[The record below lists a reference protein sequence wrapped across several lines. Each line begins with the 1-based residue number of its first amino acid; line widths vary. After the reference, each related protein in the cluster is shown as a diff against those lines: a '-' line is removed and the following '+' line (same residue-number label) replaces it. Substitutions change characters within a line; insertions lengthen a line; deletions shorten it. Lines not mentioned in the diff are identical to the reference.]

1 MTTTPNLL
9 IDHIAASQAQKEV
22 TANTAFDVL
31 DKALCQ
37 FTNIALT
44 DANLTLSD
52 AQMIGNMALKFTGTL
67 TVARTI
73 TAPARA
79 KFIYVENGTT
89 GGFAISI
96 KTPSG
101 TAIAVGIGER
111 KLLYCNGTDFSI
123 AAESGAAP
131 YDIGGSFVGK
141 PGAGTSIM
149 RFPMP
154 RAVRFLSGM
163 ALSKGVAATAA
174 TAAVSFSIRKNGIE
188 FATMNFA
195 TAGTSATF
203 TCTTTTD
210 FAAGDILTLVASAT
224 PDDTLADIG
233 FAFAGLRI

>member
-1 MTTTPNLL
+1 M
-9 IDHIAASQAQKEV
+9 
-22 TANTAFDVL
+22 
-31 DKALCQ
+31 
-37 FTNIALT
+37 T
-44 DANLTLSD
+44 DANLTLTD

-67 TVARTI
+67 TAARTI
-73 TAPARA
+73 TTPARA
-79 KFIYVENGTT
+79 KFIYVENGTA

-101 TAIAVGIGER
+101 TAIAVGTGER
-111 KLLYCNGTDFSI
+111 KLLYCNGVDFTI
-123 AAESGAAP
+123 AAESGASP

-141 PGAGTSIM
+141 PGAGSTIM

-195 TAGTSATF
+195 AAGTSATF
-203 TCTTTTD
+203 ICATTTD
-210 FAAGDILTLVASAT
+210 FAAGDVLTLVASAT